1 MLHPPIQ
8 KLLTSSQ
15 MRTAEKLAAPL
26 APIPDGFEW
35 LMENAG
41 RAAAEAIERRYSDRF
56 QNERT

>member
-41 RAAAEAIERRYSDRF
+41 RAAAEAI
-56 QNERT
+56 